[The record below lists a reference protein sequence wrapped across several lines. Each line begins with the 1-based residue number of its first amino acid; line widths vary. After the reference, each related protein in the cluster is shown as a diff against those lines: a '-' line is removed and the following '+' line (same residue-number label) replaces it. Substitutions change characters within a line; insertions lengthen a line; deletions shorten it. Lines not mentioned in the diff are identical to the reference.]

1 MRTVDSREDLER
13 RQHRTPIDAVT
24 VSFSDLTAGVHG
36 LFRAGLDPDGRGSVF
51 AVVFRGREVVAADAR
66 GDLDVEGSGWSALS
80 TGGLRLDVA
89 VPLERWGLIWEA
101 PGARV
106 ALEVEAESAP
116 AAVPPV
122 GGLEGYE
129 QLCRVT
135 GTVQTGGEAAQ
146 AVGGPGQRG
155 HLWGAPDWRELELTR
170 SVAVWLGGGEGVTL
184 AAARPAGAAG
194 HDEETVW
201 AALVAGGEPTA
212 VADPRLSTT
221 YDGDG
226 HQRRAGLELWP
237 DGDDAYPERV
247 AGEVL
252 CGSTLDLGLLRLD
265 VAFFTWHAEG
275 RDGVGRYDILTK
287 SR

>member
-1 MRTVDSREDLER
+1 MRTVDPREDVER
-13 RQHRTPIDAVT
+13 RGGRTPIDAVT
-24 VSFSDLTAGVHG
+24 VSFSDPAAGVHG
-36 LFRAGLDPDGRGSVF
+36 LFRTGLDPDGRGSVF
-51 AVVFRGREVVAADAR
+51 AVVFRGREVAAADAR
-66 GDLDVEGSGWSALS
+66 GDLDVEGGGWSALS
-80 TGGLRLDVA
+80 AGGLRMEVA
-89 VPLERWGLIWEA
+89 VPLERWRLSWEA

-106 ALEVEAESAP
+106 ELDVEAVSAP
-116 AAVPPV
+116 AVVPPV

-135 GTVQTGGEAAQ
+135 GTVRAGGEAPQ
-146 AVGGPGQRG
+146 AVDGLGQRG

-170 SVAVWLGGGEGVTL
+170 SLAVWLGGGDGVTL
-184 AAARPAGAAG
+184 VAARARGAAG

-201 AALVAGGEPTA
+201 AALLTGGEPRP
-212 VADPRLSTT
+212 VADPRVSTT

-237 DGDDAYPERV
+237 GEDDAYPERV

-252 CGSTLDLGLLRLD
+252 CGSTLDLGPLRLD

-275 RDGVGRYDILTK
+275 RDGVGRYDILT
-287 SR
+287 RA

>member
-1 MRTVDSREDLER
+1 MRTVDPREDLQL
-13 RQHRTPIDAVT
+13 RQDRTPIDAVT
-24 VSFSDLTAGVHG
+24 VSFSDLAAGIHG
-36 LFRAGLDPDGRGSVF
+36 SFRAGLDPDGRGSVF

-66 GDLDVEGSGWSALS
+66 GDLDVEGSEWSALS
-80 TGGLRLDVA
+80 TGGLTLEVSA
-89 VPLERWGLIWEA
+89 PLERWRLSWEA
-101 PGARV
+101 PGAGV
-106 ALEVEAESAP
+106 ALDLQAVSAP

-135 GTVQTGGEAAQ
+135 GTVQAGGKGPQ
-146 AVGGPGQRG
+146 AVDGLGQRG

-170 SVAVWLGGGEGVTL
+170 SLGVWLGGGEGVTL

-201 AALVAGGEPTA
+201 AALVAGGDPRT

-252 CGSTLDLGLLRLD
+252 CGSTLDLGPLRLD

-287 SR
+287 S